1 MPNVAK
7 VLKEEISRIGRK
19 EAKSL
24 TQPLQRRV
32 VQLVRSAADAKRR
45 LSLLESANKLLV
57 ARLAKLE
64 ASPAVAAP
72 AEQASERGWI
82 SGKGVKSL
90 RKRLGLS
97 RKEMGALVDVSEQS
111 IYNWESS
118 SRALKLRD
126 ASRKAL
132 FSMRGIGAREARRRL
147 AELAAKAPAPKRGKS
162 K

>member
-32 VQLVRSAADAKRR
+32 VQLVRSAADTKRR
-45 LSLLESANKLLV
+45 LSLLESANKLLA

-64 ASPAVAAP
+64 SSPAVAAP
-72 AEQASERGWI
+72 AEQAAERGWI

-97 RKEMGALVDVSEQS
+97 RKEMGSLIDVSEQS

-118 SRALKLRD
+118 ARALKLRD

-147 AELAAKAPAPKRGKS
+147 AELAPKAPAPKSGKS